1 MPFARIDDTL
11 EMYYEDDAFT
21 DPWRRPETVVL
32 HHGNAKNA
40 RLWPAAGPAVPRGA
54 AGSARVRAFHRAA
67 RGLRLVACGQS
78 QPPGGV
84 GTDPAANPG
93 ESHQGLE
100 VLARILVL
108 GGDRRQPPGL
118 EREPP
123 GGTAGVARAGIAE
136 ACIVQ

>member
-54 AGSARVRAFHRAA
+54 AGGARFRAFHRPPEATTG
-67 RGLRLVACGQS
+67 RLRHLTR
-78 QPPGGV
+78 GGV
-84 GTDPAANPG
+84 GIYPAAN
-93 ESHQGLE
+93 
-100 VLARILVL
+100 L
-108 GGDRRQPPGL
+108 GGHQDSSWQEFSYLAGQRQPPGQ
-118 EREPP
+118 EREPQ
-123 GGTAGVARAGIAE
+123 AE
-136 ACIVQ
+136 LPVWLALALQKHA